1 MWQFQVSGS
10 SPDTGNRE
18 IRPSWSFHVL
28 MELFICSSR
37 RFWATPTSPISLIL
51 LLLLTLLLLLL
62 PLKRSLPPSYAARC
76 GGSVKQRLKLMK
88 LSPI

>member
-37 RFWATPTSPISLIL
+37 RFWSTPTSPLSHIL
-51 LLLLTLLLLLL
+51 LLLLTLLLLL
-62 PLKRSLPPSYAARC
+62 LPPSYAARC
-76 GGSVKQRLKLMK
+76 GGSVKQRVKLMK
-88 LSPI
+88 LAPI